1 MSRALITESYLT
13 GIANAIRAKLG
24 VQDTYTPPQMA
35 AAIDAI
41 PTGSDV
47 TVEAL
52 SVTQNGTYTAPTG
65 KAYSPVTVA
74 IPSYDSEEF

>member
-1 MSRALITESYLT
+1 MSRAMITESYLT

-24 VQDTYTPPQMA
+24 VQDTYTPPQMS

-41 PTGSDV
+41 PTV